1 MGDLAREK
9 RDLARRA
16 RRLAD
21 TQSQEAD
28 KALLHRYA
36 DELDQHA
43 STSVYDKSVD
53 VSLDACT
60 PARMRCGFSG
70 VRRRLAGWVSCDR
83 YLRDKLDAK
92 GRWRGR

>member
-1 MGDLAREK
+1 MGKLAREK

-43 STSVYDKSVD
+43 SNLELKPI
-53 VSLDACT
+53 SLQ
-60 PARMRCGFSG
+60 P
-70 VRRRLAGWVSCDR
+70 
-83 YLRDKLDAK
+83 
-92 GRWRGR
+92 

>member
-1 MGDLAREK
+1 MGKLAREK

-43 STSVYDKSVD
+43 SNLEREADQPTAIGSPSTPVTQQQQVQQQHATGQPIDPEKPKS
-53 VSLDACT
+53 
-60 PARMRCGFSG
+60 
-70 VRRRLAGWVSCDR
+70 
-83 YLRDKLDAK
+83 
-92 GRWRGR
+92 